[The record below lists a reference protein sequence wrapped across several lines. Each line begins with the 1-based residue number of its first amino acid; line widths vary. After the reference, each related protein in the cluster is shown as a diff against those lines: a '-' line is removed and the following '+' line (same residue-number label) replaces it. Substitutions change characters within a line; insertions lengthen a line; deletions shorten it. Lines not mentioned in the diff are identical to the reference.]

1 MKKAFGISLMLAALA
16 TTAHAQKAV
25 EMIQT
30 NGIGEIRRAA
40 EVMVAPGSRN
50 ASARLPGTI
59 RKGDVIAIQY
69 QSAGSSLSDTFQ
81 VTGITISG
89 DRCSI
94 ESKHHNADGMELIDV
109 IITQPCARLK

>member
-1 MKKAFGISLMLAALA
+1 MKKTFSMPMMLFVLA
-16 TTAHAQKAV
+16 TTAHAQEAI

-30 NGIGEIRRAA
+30 SGVGEIRRAA
-40 EVMVAPGSRN
+40 EVMLSPGSRN

-69 QSAGSSLSDTFQ
+69 QTAGGNLSDSFQ

-89 DRCSI
+89 DRCMI
-94 ESKHHNADGMELIDV
+94 ESKHHNADGMELVDV
-109 IITQPCARLK
+109 IFTQPCSRLK

>member
-1 MKKAFGISLMLAALA
+1 MKKSFGILTIMVVLTA
-16 TTAHAQKAV
+16 TASAQQAV

-30 NGIGEIRRAA
+30 SGTGEIRRAA

-50 ASARLPGTI
+50 TSARIPATVQ
-59 RKGDVIAIQY
+59 KGDVISIQY
-69 QSAGSSLSDTFQ
+69 QTAGGSLSDSFQ

-89 DRCSI
+89 NRCAI

-109 IITQPCARLK
+109 IFTQPCARLK